1 MAAIADAEIADKDKV
16 VGLLEEVVSSLKAV
30 LETSKQMVVEAKE
43 QKRQMEVIKKNCPSN
58 HFSLENFIPQT
69 LFHAKFFP
77 ANSFS
82 LKNSSRQGVGKIS
95 SSYN

>member
-43 QKRQMEVIKKNCPSN
+43 QSREIEVIKTFYPSN
-58 HFSLENFIPQT
+58 IFSLENVIPQT
-69 LFHAKFFP
+69 LVHAKFFP
-77 ANSFS
+77 ANSLS
-82 LKNSSRQGVGKIS
+82 LKVSSRQGVGKIS